1 MAIRRGLGLAAGA
14 VALTVLAAGC
24 GEMKV
29 EDFAG
34 REPAFVLEDW
44 FAGPAE
50 GWGIMQSRFGTL
62 RRQFR
67 IDARGQWDAAARTL
81 RLVETY
87 RFDDGSEARLEWSI
101 RRGADGSY
109 EGDEPRLVGTAVG
122 RQAGN
127 AFHWVYTRRPPG
139 SDDTRFTFDDWFWLQ
154 PGGVLIVRASVR
166 RFGVEVATMSVF
178 YRRTGQTPE

>member
-1 MAIRRGLGLAAGA
+1 MAVRRRFGLALGGI
-14 VALTVLAAGC
+14 ALAALVAGC

-50 GWGIMQSRFGTL
+50 GWGVMQSRFGTL
-62 RRQFR
+62 QRQFR
-67 IDARGQWDAAARTL
+67 IDAHGEWDADSRTL

-87 RFDDGSEARLEWSI
+87 RFDDGSEDRLEWSI
-101 RRGADGSY
+101 RRLADGSY
-109 EGDEPRLVGTAVG
+109 EGHEPRLVGAAEG

-127 AFHWVYTRRPPG
+127 AFHWVYTRRVPG
-139 SDDTRFTFDDWFWLQ
+139 SDGTRFTFDDWFWLQ

-178 YRRTGQTPE
+178 YRRTGPTPE